1 MVRLKFTI
9 KSLLLVT
16 LAVALVTLCA
26 LPPEQLTYRG
36 AIDKAEAKRVFEIAK
51 PLIDQQLGGNP
62 SEMRYRIYRIS
73 TFDDGWVVMAGHK
86 KLELV
91 PSGWQIFFVNEDGEL
106 VDSFDDDAET
116 KDNDNLK

>member
-9 KSLLLVT
+9 KSLLLAT
-16 LAVALVTLCA
+16 LAVALVTSCA

-36 AIDKAEAKRVFEIAK
+36 TIDKAEAKRLFEIAK

-62 SEMRYRIYRIS
+62 SEMRYRLS